1 MIFDIKKLRQMEALM
16 MFVLGALSALG
27 IFCLGFSFISV
38 LKMKKTIKNQET
50 DIINI
55 CSEIA
60 ENRKYV
66 HDLIDVVDSKIS
78 REIKDVIKYTDSRFD
93 KSSTKVG
100 DVISSTNEILSN
112 ELQKIKDVYQ
122 VFTKQMDAFA
132 DVTLEHSTR
141 ISELETFKKIEED
154 KIEQINS

>member
-1 MIFDIKKLRQMEALM
+1 MEPLM

-27 IFCLGFSFISV
+27 IFCLGFAFISV
-38 LKMKKTIKNQET
+38 LKMKKTIKNHET
-50 DIINI
+50 EISNI
-55 CSEIA
+55 YTSLKT
-60 ENRKYV
+60 N
-66 HDLIDVVDSKIS
+66 
-78 REIKDVIKYTDSRFD
+78 IKDVHNLADNLERELLNSIQEVKQYADSRFD

-100 DVISSTNEILSN
+100 DVIASTTEILST

-122 VFTKQMDAFA
+122 TFTKQMDAFA

-154 KIEQINS
+154 KLEQLNS

>member
-1 MIFDIKKLRQMEALM
+1 MEALM

-27 IFCLGFSFISV
+27 IFCLGFSFVSV
-38 LKMKKTIKNQET
+38 LKMKKTIKNQEKEIEKIYNSISNT
-50 DIINI
+50 EINLSDHI
-55 CSEIA
+55 NHIEKNLSE
-60 ENRKYV
+60 
-66 HDLIDVVDSKIS
+66 
-78 REIKDVIKYTDSRFD
+78 EIKEVYKYTDSRFD

-100 DVISSTNEILSN
+100 DVISSTTEILST

-122 VFTKQMDAFA
+122 TFTKQMDAFA

-154 KIEQINS
+154 KLEQLNS

>member
-1 MIFDIKKLRQMEALM
+1 MEPLM

-27 IFCLGFSFISV
+27 IFCLGFSFVSV
-38 LKMKKTIKNQET
+38 LKMKKTIKNQES
-50 DIINI
+50 DIRNI
-55 CSEIA
+55 CSENA
-60 ENRKYV
+60 EHRKYINDLIN
-66 HDLIDVVDSKIS
+66 DLIDLVEKNLSE
-78 REIKDVIKYTDSRFD
+78 EIKEVYKYTDSRFD

-100 DVISSTNEILSN
+100 DVISSTTEILST

-122 VFTKQMDAFA
+122 TFTKQMDAFA

-154 KIEQINS
+154 KLEQLNS

>member
-1 MIFDIKKLRQMEALM
+1 MEPLM

-38 LKMKKTIKNQET
+38 LKMKKTIKNQES
-50 DIINI
+50 DIRNI
-55 CSEIA
+55 CSEIT
-60 ENRKYV
+60 ENRNSV
-66 HDLIDVVDSKIS
+66 HDLMDLVEANLS

-100 DVISSTNEILSN
+100 DVISSTTEILST
-112 ELQKIKDVYQ
+112 ELQKIKYVYQ
-122 VFTKQMDAFA
+122 TFTKQMDAFA

-154 KIEQINS
+154 KLEQLNS